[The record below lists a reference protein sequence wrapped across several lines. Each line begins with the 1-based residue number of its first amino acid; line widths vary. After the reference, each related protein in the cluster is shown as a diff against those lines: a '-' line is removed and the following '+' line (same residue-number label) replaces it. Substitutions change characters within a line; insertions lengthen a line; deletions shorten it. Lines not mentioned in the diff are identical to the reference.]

1 MTPLVVAESVG
12 IDYGLTRVFEEID
25 LDIRPGTQTVITG
38 RSGSGKSTLL
48 LILAG
53 LIQPSRGAVRWPGL
67 STDPRTRRGQIGLVF
82 QAPSLMPEL
91 SALENVT
98 LPLRLRGA
106 PVATARVE
114 SEAALA
120 TVGAAD
126 VSGSRPAQLS
136 GGQQQRV
143 AVARVLAGRHLLV
156 LADEPT
162 GSLDRENAHQVVSM
176 LRHAVTRTGGALLL
190 ATHDEEI
197 AGGFTDRLDLDR
209 LAQATR

>member
-1 MTPLVVAESVG
+1 MTPLVAAESAG
-12 IDYGLTRVFEEID
+12 IDYGVTRVFEEID
-25 LDIRPGTQTVITG
+25 LVIAPGTQTVITG

-53 LIQPSRGAVRWPGL
+53 LIEPSRGAVSWPGL
-67 STDPRTRRGQIGLVF
+67 SPDPRIRRGQIGMVF

-98 LPLRLRGA
+98 LPLRLRGTSL
-106 PVATARVE
+106 ATAWAD
-114 SEAALA
+114 SGAALA

-126 VSGSRPAQLS
+126 LADSRPAQLS

-162 GSLDRENAHQVVSM
+162 GALDRENAQQVVSQ
-176 LRHAVTRTGGALLL
+176 LREAVTRAGGALLL

-197 AGGFTDRLDLDR
+197 AAGFTARLDLDS
-209 LAQATR
+209 LAQATP